1 LETIYSN
8 VKEATVGDKLDI
20 PRRLRTLR
28 AARGL
33 TQRDLARRTGLS
45 HTTIAKIERGDIS
58 PTIASLQKIV
68 ASFNLPVTALITG
81 EADEA
86 ERIFFKRGELTV
98 VSFGKYT
105 MRQVGGN
112 LRRHALQM
120 MEDIYEPGAD
130 TGETMLSHAGEEAG
144 IVIRG
149 RLEVTVGDQVRV
161 LGAGEAYFFESRIP
175 HRFRNAGKQK
185 CVVIAAA
192 TPPSF

>member
-98 VSFGKYT
+98 MLFGKYT
-105 MRQVGGN
+105 MRQVGAN

-130 TGETMLSHAGEEAG
+130 TGETMLRHAGEEAG

-161 LGAGEAYFFESRIP
+161 LGPGEAYFFESRIP